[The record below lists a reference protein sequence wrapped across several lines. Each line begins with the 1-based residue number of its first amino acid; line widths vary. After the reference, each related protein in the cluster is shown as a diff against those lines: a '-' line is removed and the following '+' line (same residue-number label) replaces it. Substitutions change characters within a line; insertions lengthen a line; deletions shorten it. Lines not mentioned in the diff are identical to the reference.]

1 MDTKKNESRR
11 SERLHNY
18 KYLKRVNKMAWN
30 EKEEGLLLVLYDEGL
45 THTEMADVLNST
57 FGTYKTHKSIER
69 KLSRLRDKYNLP
81 TKKEVK
87 ESKTVSSPPVEE
99 KMEVKTEIRQIE
111 KEKVDIPPTQKTNV
125 KSKKVKKV
133 QNTTKRRSRK
143 NWTVAEDMILI
154 AHYGRTTDEDLS
166 NELGRTLSSM
176 QYRYRKITADKAYV
190 GNLVIAGLENSNLNL
205 KYRDG
210 EVVAVKKPSRFK
222 LWRLKRMEK
231 KALKAQVKATKLQ
244 NKVKGMKE

>member
-1 MDTKKNESRR
+1 
-11 SERLHNY
+11 
-18 KYLKRVNKMAWN
+18 MAWN

-87 ESKTVSSPPVEE
+87 ESKTVSSPVVEE
-99 KMEVKTEIRQIE
+99 KMEVKTEILQIE
-111 KEKVDIPPTQKTNV
+111 KEKVDIPPTQKSIV
-125 KSKKVKKV
+125 KSKKVNKV
-133 QNTTKRRSRK
+133 QNKTSRRLGK

-154 AHYGRTTDEDLS
+154 AHYGRTTDEDLCK
-166 NELGRTLSSM
+166 ELGRTVSGI

-205 KYRDG
+205 KYED
-210 EVVAVKKPSRFK
+210 EKVVIVKKPSRFK
-222 LWRLKRMEK
+222 LWRMKRMEK
-231 KALKAQVKATKLQ
+231 RARKAQAKATKLQ
-244 NKVKGMKE
+244 NKVKGMKD